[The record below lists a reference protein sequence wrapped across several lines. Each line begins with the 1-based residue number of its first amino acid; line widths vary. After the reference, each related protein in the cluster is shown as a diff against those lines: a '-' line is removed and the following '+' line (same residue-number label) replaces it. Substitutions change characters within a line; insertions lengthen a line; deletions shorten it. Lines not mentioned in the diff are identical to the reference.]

1 MADSPPSDDQAGRA
15 PAAAPSDSG
24 FAPVSPGRV
33 VSSAVLGVL
42 GTTATLVVVLVL
54 VNRAEW
60 WRGLIAASAVSAIA
74 AAASVPPLAWGLR
87 RGLYPAVIGYFIAA
101 GARAIV
107 SLGGCALAVMAGQY
121 PATPTLLL
129 MVVYYFVLLATESIL
144 VARATW
150 SARG

>member
-1 MADSPPSDDQAGRA
+1 MADSPPSDDRARA
-15 PAAAPSDSG
+15 PGAGSTGSG
-24 FAPVSPGRV
+24 FQPVSASRV
-33 VSSAVLGVL
+33 VLGAVLSVA
-42 GTTATLVVVLVL
+42 GTAATLAVVLVL

-60 WRGLIAASAVSAIA
+60 WRGLVAATAVSAIA
-74 AAASVPPLAWGLR
+74 AAASVPPLAWGLG

-129 MVVYYFVLLATESIL
+129 MVVYYFGLLATESIL